1 MSLVFKDAFWQI
13 SWRVISALAGFL
25 VVKLITP
32 YLGPLRYGDYSTIFK
47 YFAIWSALADFWI
60 YVLALNVIW
69 KVDSISEKIKLYHK
83 FLWFR
88 FFMVMIVYITAFVI
102 ALFIPA
108 YSENS
113 FILYGLVVWML
124 FSATFMLAGIVQL
137 PLQLHWQMKQV
148 SIALILARIVQISL
162 LAFIIFVLYPNIDFT
177 QVNFH
182 SICAFLLI
190 LLSVLI
196 SWLVQFF
203 YVYWKWKK
211 FMSFKLDFDKNFIKE
226 KLKTNWKYGLSYYL
240 SSFHTLIV
248 LIFLSI
254 IFPTEQGFKY
264 VWIWALALALI
275 EILLIVPSAFGN
287 SIIHKISSYKKKEKQ
302 ISLWYFLLFIIWFWF
317 LMLFNFILFRTQIV
331 NLIAW
336 KEYLTSS
343 SHIWSDFVLPFLA
356 IVLFLSFIK
365 QVFNYILVSFEK
377 QNKLFEINLFWVSI
391 WFLLALFLIPKYNIY
406 GWIITQIVLELL
418 FVCWIIFIAKKY
430 DILPKLNFKLSLYV
444 VFSWICAIL
453 LWYYLLSYIWTY
465 LNTTIWFLL
474 IASLINILYL
484 WLSYK
489 FIRFTMS
496 KI

>member
-1 MSLVFKDAFWQI
+1 MSLVFRDAFWQI
-13 SWRVISALAGFL
+13 SGRVVSALAGFL

-60 YVLALNVIW
+60 YVLALNSIW
-69 KVDSISEKIKLYHK
+69 KVDDKWEKVKLYHK

-88 FFMVMIVYITAFVI
+88 FFMVMFVYVTAFLI
-102 ALFIPA
+102 AFFIPA
-108 YSENS
+108 YTNNS
-113 FILYGLVVWML
+113 FIAYGLVVWML

-137 PLQLHWQMKQV
+137 PLQIYWQMKQV

-162 LAFIIFVLYPNIDFT
+162 LAIIIFVLFPNIDFSRINS
-177 QVNFH
+177 Q
-182 SICAFLLI
+182 SILAFLLI
-190 LLSVLI
+190 LFSVLA

-203 YVYWKWKK
+203 YVYTKWKK
-211 FMSFKLDFDKNFIKE
+211 FMPFKLDFDKDFIKE
-226 KLKTNWKYGLSYYL
+226 KLKTNWRYGLSYYL

-254 IFPTEQGFKY
+254 LFPTEQGFKY
-264 VWIWALALALI
+264 VWIWALSLALI
-275 EILLIVPSAFGN
+275 EILLIVPSAFWN
-287 SIIHKISSYKKKEKQ
+287 SIIHKISSYSKEKKQ
-302 ISLWYFLLFIIWFWF
+302 NSLWYFLLFIIWFGF
-317 LMLFNFILFRTQIV
+317 LMLFNFILFKTQIV
-331 NLIAW
+331 KLIAW
-336 KEYLTSS
+336 NAYITNNL
-343 SHIWSDFVLPFLA
+343 HIGSDFILPFLA
-356 IVLFLSFIK
+356 IVLFFSFIK

-418 FVCWIIFIAKKY
+418 FVLWVVFIAKKY
-430 DILPKLNFKLSLYV
+430 NILPKLDLKLTFYV
-444 VFSWICAIL
+444 IFSWICAIITGYFL
-453 LWYYLLSYIWTY
+453 LKYIWSY

-474 IASLINILYL
+474 IAGFLNILYL
-484 WLSYK
+484 WASYK
-489 FIRFTMS
+489 FIKFTMK